1 MDSYNHKNNENLVK
15 KFFDNYVYKFD
26 YIYET
31 QYSEQNPLKR
41 FLDKLLRKSM
51 IDRFNLTKEYI
62 ENSNIKTILDAG
74 CGTGR
79 YSFYFGSKNYD
90 VTGIDISEKMIDFCN
105 TSKQK
110 TENTNFVKTS
120 LENFSTTK
128 NIYAIICL
136 GFFDYIDNVEHS
148 LEQINKF
155 NPKLVVASF
164 PNKFNFLN
172 YIRIF
177 RYKMNKC
184 PLFYY
189 TKEQINNFSK
199 IFPNYDLEI
208 KDLKRDILFIL
219 KRKNS

>member
-1 MDSYNHKNNENLVK
+1 MNNANDKSNQNLVK
-15 KFFDNYVYKFD
+15 RFFDNYVYKFD

-62 ENSNIKTILDAG
+62 QNLDIKTILDAG

-90 VTGIDISEKMIDFCN
+90 VTGIDISEKMIEFCN
-105 TSKQK
+105 NSKDK
-110 TENTNFVKTS
+110 TQNTNFVKTS
-120 LENFSTTK
+120 LENFSSTK
-128 NIYAIICL
+128 NFDAIICL
-136 GFFDYIDNVEHS
+136 GFFDYIDNAESS
-148 LEQINKF
+148 LEQIKKF
-155 NPKLVVASF
+155 NPRLVVASF
-164 PNKFNFLN
+164 PYKFNILN
-172 YIRIF
+172 YVRIF
-177 RYKMNKC
+177 RYKINKC

-189 TKEQINNFSK
+189 TKEQINNFAK

-208 KDLKRDILFIL
+208 KDLNRDMLFVL

>member
-1 MDSYNHKNNENLVK
+1 MNTVKDKNNQNLVK
-15 KFFDNYVYKFD
+15 QFFDNYVHKFD

-31 QYSEQNPLKR
+31 QYSEQNPIKR

-62 ENSNIKTILDAG
+62 QNSNIKTILDAG

-90 VTGIDISEKMIDFCN
+90 VTGIDISEKMIEFCN
-105 TSKQK
+105 SSKDK

-120 LENFSTTK
+120 LENFTSEK
-128 NIYAIICL
+128 NIDAIICL
-136 GFFDYIDNVEHS
+136 GFFDYVHNAESS
-148 LEQINKF
+148 LEQIKKF

-164 PNKFNFLN
+164 PYKYNFLN

-177 RYKMNKC
+177 RYRLNKC

-189 TKEQINNFSK
+189 TKQQLNYFHK
-199 IFPNYDLEI
+199 IFPNYELEI